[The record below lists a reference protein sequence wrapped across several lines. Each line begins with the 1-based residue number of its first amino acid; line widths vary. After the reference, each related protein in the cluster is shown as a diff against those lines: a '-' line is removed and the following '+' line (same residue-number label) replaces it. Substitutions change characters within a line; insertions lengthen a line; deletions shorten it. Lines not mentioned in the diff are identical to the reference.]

1 MKSIGIFSLAFAL
14 TLPLSAHAEWSQGKP
29 IKLVVPFPAGG
40 GADIIARTL
49 SEELSKNIVR
59 KSSLKIAQVRAAA
72 WALKWPL
79 EKKPT
84 AVL

>member
-49 SEELSKNIVR
+49 SEEL
-59 KSSLKIAQVRAAA
+59 
-72 WALKWPL
+72 
-79 EKKPT
+79 
-84 AVL
+84 